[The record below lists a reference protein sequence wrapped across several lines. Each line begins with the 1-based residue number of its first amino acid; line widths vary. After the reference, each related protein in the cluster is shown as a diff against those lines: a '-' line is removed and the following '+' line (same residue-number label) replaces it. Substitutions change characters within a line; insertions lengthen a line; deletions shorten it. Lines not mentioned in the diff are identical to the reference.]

1 LFEVIQHNIK
11 EQLPYERILSRIR
24 RRNVHELQFLLEDI
38 LLQEQFVVLGF
49 FQLFTKYWM
58 ESQLSNKP
66 MIFIAGWFVWDPTG
80 LLFQNNHFIFSC
92 QKLFIDEEML
102 RMLYVTY
109 GDKGE
114 REKSRSSQKIKQ
126 FFLHR
131 GYGRNTI
138 NDFSINW

>member
-1 LFEVIQHNIK
+1 
-11 EQLPYERILSRIR
+11 
-24 RRNVHELQFLLEDI
+24 
-38 LLQEQFVVLGF
+38 
-49 FQLFTKYWM
+49 
-58 ESQLSNKP
+58 
-66 MIFIAGWFVWDPTG
+66 
-80 LLFQNNHFIFSC
+80 
-92 QKLFIDEEML
+92 ML